1 MRRGAEAGLTLVEVL
16 VVLAIIGVMSGV
28 AVFGLGGA
36 SRGATVQAEAQRL
49 AASVQLASDE
59 ALVTDRRLALR
70 WDGRGYSFVQ
80 WNGGEWQPH
89 QAESLGARHELP
101 AAMELA
107 GDSREDIVPIGEA
120 AGASVDFTVSA
131 GEQSWRV
138 QFDGL
143 NAAAVPA
150 IDG

>member
-1 MRRGAEAGLTLVEVL
+1 M
-16 VVLAIIGVMSGV
+16 VLAIIGVMSGV

-80 WNGGEWQPH
+80 WDGAEWQPH
-89 QAESLGARHELP
+89 QAESLGERHELP
-101 AAMELA
+101 AAMALA
-107 GDSREDIVPIGEA
+107 GDSSADLVPIGEA
-120 AGASVDFTVSA
+120 ANSSIAFTLSA

-150 IDG
+150 TDG

>member
-16 VVLAIIGVMSGV
+16 VVLAIIGIMSGV

-59 ALVTDRRLALR
+59 ALVTDRRLALQ

-80 WNGGEWQPH
+80 WDGGDWQPH
-89 QAESLGARHELP
+89 SAPSLGERHELP
-101 AAMELA
+101 DAMALA
-107 GDSREDIVPIGEA
+107 GDSGDDLVPIGA
-120 AGASVDFTVSA
+120 AAASPVGFTLSA

-150 IDG
+150 GDG